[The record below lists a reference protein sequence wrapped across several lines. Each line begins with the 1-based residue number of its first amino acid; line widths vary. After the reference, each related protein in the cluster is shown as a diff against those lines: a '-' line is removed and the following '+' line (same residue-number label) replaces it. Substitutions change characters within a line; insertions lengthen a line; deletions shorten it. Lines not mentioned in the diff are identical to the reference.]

1 MDNTTY
7 STRVSSWGWW
17 NEYDINP
24 TDYECVLT
32 YCDKA
37 TEAPNITHNYAFQ
50 WDGDVIPLGES
61 VEYPC
66 MEDMALENDTTR
78 KHNASTSSFVLCG
91 PEGVLLYPDPWPQCS
106 DTVECEVLT
115 NLKIPDDIYTT
126 YEETNVFY
134 WDLVRYFIKT

>member
-1 MDNTTY
+1 M
-7 STRVSSWGWW
+7 SSCGWW

-37 TEAPNITHNYAFQ
+37 TEAPNITHNYAFK
-50 WDGDVIPLGES
+50 WDGDVIPLGDS

-66 MEDMALENDTTR
+66 MEDMAVENDTTR

-91 PEGVLLYPDPWPQCS
+91 AEGLLLYPDPWPQCS
-106 DTVECEVLT
+106 DTVECQVLK
-115 NLKIPDDIYTT
+115 NLNIPDDIFTT
-126 YEETNVFY
+126 YEETNVYY
-134 WDLVRYFIKT
+134 WDLVRYVIKA